1 MTLKNRLKNLKQ
13 QLNDLEDDDIF
24 ECDKDGRAIIEVGA
38 ENYDDIFSP
47 YCYKGGDTLSS
58 ELVEYLKKQSGTIP
72 LDYDLNIRFN
82 VKNADE
88 QKRKEIQMAVKENY
102 EIDVLGI
109 EQKIRGL
116 NIMAFSLISIGIL
129 FMVAYLILINF
140 VPISATYLID
150 ILAWVFIWEGV
161 RAFIMD
167 KNELKIAELK
177 SLRLAS
183 AKVTIKEFEAY

>member
-24 ECDKDGRAIIEVGA
+24 ECDTDGRAIIEVGA

-47 YCYKGGDTLSS
+47 YCYKGGDTLSL

-116 NIMAFSLISIGIL
+116 NIMAFSLISIGVL
-129 FMVAYLILINF
+129 FMVVYLILINF

-161 RAFIMD
+161 RAFMMD

>member
-47 YCYKGGDTLSS
+47 YCYKGGDTLSL

-116 NIMAFSLISIGIL
+116 NIMAFSLISLGVL

-161 RAFIMD
+161 RAFMMD

>member
-47 YCYKGGDTLSS
+47 YCYKGGDTLSL

-116 NIMAFSLISIGIL
+116 NIMAFSLISIGVL

-161 RAFIMD
+161 RAFMMD